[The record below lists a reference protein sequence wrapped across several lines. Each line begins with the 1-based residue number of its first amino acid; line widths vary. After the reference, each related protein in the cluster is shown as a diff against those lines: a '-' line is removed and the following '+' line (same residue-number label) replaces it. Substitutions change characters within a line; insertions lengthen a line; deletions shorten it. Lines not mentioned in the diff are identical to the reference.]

1 MAEDFENEITN
12 DTILEEDDS
21 IEHLGEGEGREND
34 NEEGHVSVSMETKWM
49 IICFFL
55 LVMLAYLFAGALVFH
70 ALERPAALKASKNFH
85 GALQRL
91 SSDND
96 CMEDGDVADLMM
108 IVTRA
113 IGEGG
118 YSTGQPYAFHLSE
131 GTINDTYY
139 THPWSTSQT
148 FFFVITVV
156 TTIGFGYASP
166 HTGLGE
172 IFCVFYA
179 LAGILLT
186 GSIVFLVG
194 QMLQDL
200 CLTRFT
206 TSRQKCLRCCTKV
219 GAGFV
224 NLTLAYLFV
233 LLMVVPPSI
242 IYFFTQE
249 DWDFVDSLYYV
260 VQATT
265 TVGFGD
271 LEAAFEGVSIVKLYI
286 IRIIVFANLF
296 VCLGVVSTFIDSFRD
311 IQKLGFMTI
320 SSRISRYTEKISARH
335 QDEKTGSN
343 VELETLEVK
352 GCSCS
357 NGNDQLGEG

>member
-1 MAEDFENEITN
+1 MAENGVNEIKSDAIFEEENE
-12 DTILEEDDS
+12 S
-21 IEHLGEGEGREND
+21 IEHLERGEGGEED
-34 NEEGHVSVSMETKWM
+34 NEEGDISVSMGTKWM

-55 LVMLAYLFAGALVFH
+55 LVMLAYLFAGALVFR

-85 GALQRL
+85 GALRRL
-91 SSDND
+91 SSESD
-96 CMEDGDVADLMM
+96 CIEDGDVADLMM

-118 YSTGQPYAFHLSE
+118 YSTGQPYAFRLSE

-139 THPWSTSQT
+139 THPWRMSQT
-148 FFFVITVV
+148 FFVITVV
-156 TTIGFGYASP
+156 TTIGFGYASQR
-166 HTGLGE
+166 TGIGD

-186 GSIVFLVG
+186 GSILLLVG

-219 GAGFV
+219 GAGFA
-224 NLTLAYLFV
+224 NLTLAYLLV
-233 LLMVVPPSI
+233 LLMLVPPSI
-242 IYFFTQE
+242 IYFYTQE

-265 TVGFGD
+265 TAHCQSYNFF
-271 LEAAFEGVSIVKLYI
+271 LEK
-286 IRIIVFANLF
+286 
-296 VCLGVVSTFIDSFRD
+296 
-311 IQKLGFMTI
+311 
-320 SSRISRYTEKISARH
+320 
-335 QDEKTGSN
+335 
-343 VELETLEVK
+343 
-352 GCSCS
+352 
-357 NGNDQLGEG
+357 